1 MTPPRHRPAS
11 IGAALGLLSGC
22 ALEASDIDTGIGA
35 PEPTW
40 TADVAPIVEQHCL
53 RCHGAGG
60 RMEDGVDLSSYAA
73 ARGARV
79 TSVCTAVT
87 PPVVDAFADDLV
99 PLGGT
104 AGGPC
109 EGVEVFSMPLG
120 AMAHLGL
127 AEQVTYARW
136 VAQGAPE

>member
-1 MTPPRHRPAS
+1 MTRLHRLLV
-11 IGAALGLLSGC
+11 AALLPGC
-22 ALEASDIDTGIGA
+22 AIQAGDIDTGIGVVD
-35 PEPTW
+35 PTW
-40 TADVAPIVEQHCL
+40 TDDVAPIVEQHCL
-53 RCHGAGG
+53 RCHGAHG
-60 RMEDGVDLSSYAA
+60 RMEDGVDLSTYQA
-73 ARGARV
+73 ARAARV

-87 PPVVDAFADDLV
+87 PAVVEAFAEDLV

-104 AGGPC
+104 AGGAC

-127 AEQVTYARW
+127 SEQVTYARW